1 MPAPSMSLVANYLV
15 SIVVPLRD
23 DADIL
28 RPFADELV
36 QVVRAR
42 WQNYEIVFVDDGSR
56 DTTAA
61 IAGELLQK
69 HECLRWLRLS
79 RPFGVEIAISA
90 GLDTVIGDVVVVMQ
104 PDSDPPAMVPK
115 FVEEARRTNGIVFG
129 VRTSERVESS
139 TYAAG
144 RRLYNAALRGLLRVD
159 MPERTT
165 LFLAMTRQAMNAVGQ
180 IKDKARAV
188 RLFGNLVGFPHAF
201 LEYEPQE
208 RRSEPRHPR
217 LREGIERGVGLI
229 VTNST
234 QPLRV
239 MSVLG
244 AVLCGLNVLYVLYIV
259 SIYVF
264 KTRVAEGWTTLS
276 LQHAVMF
283 AFLFAIL
290 AVLCEYVGRLLTETR
305 DRPLYFVAEERS
317 SQVMIRDEDR
327 RNVVLESS

>member
-1 MPAPSMSLVANYLV
+1 MTLVSNYLV

-36 QVVRAR
+36 AVVRR
-42 WQNYEIVFVDDGSR
+42 HWQNYEIVLVDDGSR
-56 DTTAA
+56 DGTAA
-61 IAGELLQK
+61 IVAELLAQ

-79 RPFGVEIAISA
+79 RTFGVEIAISA
-90 GLDTVIGDVVVVMQ
+90 GLDTVIGDVVVVLQ
-104 PDSDPPAMVPK
+104 PEFDPPDMVPR
-115 FVEEARRTNGIVFG
+115 FVDEARRTNGIVFG
-129 VRTSERVESS
+129 VRSTARDESAL
-139 TYAAG
+139 YAVG
-144 RRLYNAALRGLLRVD
+144 RRLFNATLRRLLRID
-159 MPERTT
+159 LPDRAT

-188 RLFGNLVGFPHAF
+188 RLFGNLVGFPHAYV
-201 LEYEPQE
+201 EYTPTD
-208 RRSEPRHPR
+208 RREKPRR
-217 LREGIERGVGLI
+217 QGLREGIERAVGLI

-234 QPLRV
+234 QPLRL
-239 MSVLG
+239 MSVVG
-244 AVLCGLNVLYVLYIV
+244 AILCALNLIYVLYIV
-259 SIYVF
+259 SIYLF

-276 LQHAVMF
+276 LQHAVMS

-317 SQVMIRDEDR
+317 SSVMIRDEDR
-327 RNVVLESS
+327 RNVVAESV

>member
-1 MPAPSMSLVANYLV
+1 MALVSNYLV

-28 RPFADELV
+28 RGFAEELV
-36 QVVRAR
+36 GVVRGR

-56 DTTAA
+56 DGTTS
-61 IAGELLQK
+61 IVEELLRR

-90 GLDTVIGDVVVVMQ
+90 GLDTVIGDVVVVLQ
-104 PDSDPPAMVPK
+104 PEIDPPGMVPA
-115 FVEEARRTNGIVFG
+115 FVDEARRTNGIVFG
-129 VRTSERVESS
+129 VRNTARRESA
-139 TYAAG
+139 TYALG
-144 RRLYNAALRGLLRVD
+144 RRLFNATLRRLLRVD
-159 MPERTT
+159 MPDRAT

-188 RLFGNLVGFPHAF
+188 RLFGNYVGFPHAF
-201 LEYEPQE
+201 LDYEPIE
-208 RRSEPRHPR
+208 RRAEPRR
-217 LREGIERGVGLI
+217 QGLREGIERGVGLI

-234 QPLRV
+234 QPLRL
-239 MSVLG
+239 MSVVG
-244 AVLCGLNVLYVLYIV
+244 VVLSALNVLYVLYIV
-259 SIYVF
+259 SIYLF

-317 SQVMIRDEDR
+317 SSVMIRDEDR
-327 RNVVLESS
+327 RNVVAESV